1 MLRDEGRWKT
11 LFYVYTSML
20 VYSLCFQVIPPI
32 LSFIV
37 AALDI
42 SHAQVGALMSF
53 FAFPAIFISIPGG
66 ILTDVYGPRRI
77 SLIALATVLVGV
89 LLVGLGNRYSM
100 LVAGRIITGIG
111 TGTIAIVAPQTISRW
126 FAKRDLGSAM
136 GLFNTAM
143 PIGTIFA
150 FNVFG
155 RMAAI
160 WNWRIPVICTA
171 GYTFLILLLFY
182 FKHPGLP
189 VETRPRNE
197 KREKPG
203 REKHSLKKMGS
214 AIWLIAVIWMLFN
227 ASSISYLTFAGDY
240 FTTAGY
246 DPGYAGFL
254 SSLFMIGSVLFS
266 PLVGYLTDRVKR
278 EENFIIGGS
287 IALAL
292 LLLLLPRSGL
302 NPLFLGVLVGLAA
315 AFIPAPVFALVP
327 KYIPT
332 GQIGLGYGISSTC
345 LNIGILVGPFLVG
358 LAYDRTLSYLFGFN
372 LMALFVLVLTA
383 VALFLRFRERPSL

>member
-1 MLRDEGRWKT
+1 
-11 LFYVYTSML
+11 
-20 VYSLCFQVIPPI
+20 
-32 LSFIV
+32 
-37 AALDI
+37 
-42 SHAQVGALMSF
+42 
-53 FAFPAIFISIPGG
+53 
-66 ILTDVYGPRRI
+66 
-77 SLIALATVLVGV
+77 
-89 LLVGLGNRYSM
+89 
-100 LVAGRIITGIG
+100 
-111 TGTIAIVAPQTISRW
+111 
-126 FAKRDLGSAM
+126 
-136 GLFNTAM
+136 
-143 PIGTIFA
+143 
-150 FNVFG
+150 
-155 RMAAI
+155 
-160 WNWRIPVICTA
+160 
-171 GYTFLILLLFY
+171 
-182 FKHPGLP
+182 
-189 VETRPRNE
+189 
-197 KREKPG
+197 
-203 REKHSLKKMGS
+203 
-214 AIWLIAVIWMLFN
+214 
-227 ASSISYLTFAGDY
+227 
-240 FTTAGY
+240 
-246 DPGYAGFL
+246 
-254 SSLFMIGSVLFS
+254 MIGSVLFS